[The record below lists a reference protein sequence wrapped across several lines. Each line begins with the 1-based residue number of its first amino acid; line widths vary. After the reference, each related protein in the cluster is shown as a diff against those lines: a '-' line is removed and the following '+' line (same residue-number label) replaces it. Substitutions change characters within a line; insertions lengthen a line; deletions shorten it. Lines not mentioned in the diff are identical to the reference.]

1 MDYSFY
7 KSFLETKRRK
17 CSSSYKQFLQ
27 ECIDHTA
34 LNNLISC
41 IDLVRLSTHD
51 FNFSDKKIMVMRH
64 DVDHD
69 PETAR
74 EMAKVEKQL
83 GVTSTFFIL
92 TQDKETASHFMW
104 DKDKN
109 YFIDL
114 FLEIQEM
121 GHEIGLHYDFL
132 GDFFSLGKH
141 PHSNL
146 KEILNTLREAGLLI
160 QGCASH
166 GSGVMRELLKHPKK
180 YPLNFV
186 NYKIWE
192 ELRDDKETLTLN
204 FKNLEVPCV
213 SLKEFSL
220 VYEAYSLKKD
230 YYFSDSGATFW
241 RNLAAT
247 KTLPSHLKDM
257 DNGKIIQLLTHPIWW
272 RNNVN

>member
-1 MDYSFY
+1 M
-7 KSFLETKRRK
+7 
-17 CSSSYKQFLQ
+17 
-27 ECIDHTA
+27 
-34 LNNLISC
+34 
-41 IDLVRLSTHD
+41 
-51 FNFSDKKIMVMRH
+51 
-64 DVDHD
+64 
-69 PETAR
+69 
-74 EMAKVEKQL
+74 
-83 GVTSTFFIL
+83 
-92 TQDKETASHFMW
+92 
-104 DKDKN
+104 
-109 YFIDL
+109 
-114 FLEIQEM
+114 
-121 GHEIGLHYDFL
+121 
-132 GDFFSLGKH
+132 
-141 PHSNL
+141 
-146 KEILNTLREAGLLI
+146 
-160 QGCASH
+160 
-166 GSGVMRELLKHPKK
+166 KHPKK

-186 NYKIWE
+186 NYKIWK